1 MICRMKIQ
9 EEGKARR
16 RPVVITG
23 FMGAGKTT
31 VAAALAERLG
41 RPLIDLDQFI
51 AEREGRTAQVII
63 DEDGE
68 ARFREIESEALRDAL
83 ETEAGVI
90 ALGGGTWTIERN
102 RALISEQTLYTVW
115 LDAPF
120 ELCWQ
125 RIESA
130 IHARPLARERGKA
143 HRLYHQRRA
152 DYRQARLRL
161 KVDGRLSARTIAEL
175 IVRVLVLQTEGS
187 DE

>member
-1 MICRMKIQ
+1 MKIR
-9 EEGKARR
+9 EAGDARG

-41 RPLIDLDQFI
+41 RPLIDLDRFI
-51 AEREGRTAQVII
+51 AEREGRTAQMII

-68 ARFREIESEALRDAL
+68 ARFREIENEALRDAL
-83 ETEAGVI
+83 KMDVGVI
-90 ALGGGTWTIERN
+90 ALGGGTWTFERN
-102 RALISEQTLYTVW
+102 RALIAEQTLHTVW

-130 IHARPLARERGKA
+130 VQTRPLARERGQA
-143 HRLYHQRRA
+143 HKLYQERRTH
-152 DYRQARLRL
+152 YSQARLRL
-161 KVDGRLSARTIAEL
+161 KVDDRLSARAIAEL
-175 IVRVLVLQTEGS
+175 IVRVLVIETRAS
-187 DE
+187 DD